1 MKITNKLMPQFL
13 VWLWRGQH
21 KIQYKRKQII
31 VRKNDKEA
39 IMQKCENRNAMIEI
53 NDYAYER
60 WLIFLNQ
67 WFRIGKSFIDN
78 LKKIDSDAETK
89 LKQKTYMG
97 LTRW

>member
-1 MKITNKLMPQFL
+1 MPQFL

-21 KIQYKRKQII
+21 KIQYKKKQII

-39 IMQKCENRNAMIEI
+39 IIQNSNDPSLMIEV

-67 WFRIGKSFIDN
+67 WFRIGKEFLDN
-78 LKKIDSDAETK
+78 LKKIDQNAEAR

>member
-39 IMQKCENRNAMIEI
+39 IMQKCENKNAMIEI

-60 WLIFLNQ
+60 WLVFLNQ

-78 LKKIDSDAETK
+78 LKKIDSDAENK